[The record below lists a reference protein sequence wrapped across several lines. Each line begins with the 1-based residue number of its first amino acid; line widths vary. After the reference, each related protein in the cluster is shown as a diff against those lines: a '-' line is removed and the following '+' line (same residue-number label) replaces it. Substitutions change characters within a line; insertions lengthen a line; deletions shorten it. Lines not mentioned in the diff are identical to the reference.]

1 MRRLL
6 GDTGERS
13 RRGRPA
19 DQPMRARRDHR
30 AGVGGLFAALAIGAL
45 LGLGL
50 DDARG
55 EAGEKAPELPGPAP
69 RSRRPGAPDVRKA
82 NEECASCHVEIA
94 EEWRVSL
101 HRQAWIDPV
110 FQKAY
115 AIEPV
120 AFCRSCHAPEASPAA
135 APGEAAQAV
144 GVGCT
149 TCHVQGEMIVGAT
162 ASSGR
167 APHGVF
173 ADARMATRQ
182 ACAACH
188 QFDFPGERLPMQD
201 TLREHAASSFASTE
215 CQSCHMPLVASV
227 ASSAGK
233 PGARPH
239 KSHAFQ
245 VIGDPSMIRRAVKL
259 SASRPSARKVAIAIA
274 AGDVGHAFP
283 TGDMFRRLEVRAEA
297 ISASGEV
304 IARADPVIL
313 GRTFTD
319 RSRDREKSPAFAF
332 HRVEA
337 EDSRVP
343 PPGAGPAPI
352 VELSFGGPVG
362 PLRVRWRVAYQ
373 RMGTAMAASFGVEQA
388 IDEVIVGEGELPPY
402 GSRPSRP

>member
-1 MRRLL
+1 VL
-6 GDTGERS
+6 
-13 RRGRPA
+13 
-19 DQPMRARRDHR
+19 
-30 AGVGGLFAALAIGAL
+30 VAAIAIGAL
-45 LGLGL
+45 LGLRL
-50 DDARG
+50 EVARG
-55 EAGEKAPELPGPAP
+55 EAGAKAPELPGPAP
-69 RSRRPGAPDVRKA
+69 RAHRPGAPDIRKA
-82 NEECASCHVEIA
+82 NEECASCHAEIA
-94 EEWRVSL
+94 DEWRASL

-120 AFCRSCHAPEASPAA
+120 AFCRGCHAPEANPAA
-135 APGEAAQAV
+135 APGEAEQAV
-144 GVGCT
+144 GVACT
-149 TCHVQGEMIVGAT
+149 TCHVQGETIVGA
-162 ASSGR
+162 ASASGK

-188 QFDFPGERLPMQD
+188 QFNFPGERLPMQD

-215 CQSCHMPLVASV
+215 CQACHMPTVAPKDRTS
-227 ASSAGK
+227 
-233 PGARPH
+233 RPH

-245 VIGDPSMIRRAVKL
+245 VIGDPSMIRRAAKL
-259 SASRPSARKVAIAIA
+259 SASRLSARKIEITIA

-304 IARADPVIL
+304 IAKADPVTL

-319 RSRDREKSPAFAF
+319 QARDRDKSLAF

-343 PPGAGPAPI
+343 PPGAGPARI
-352 VELSFGGPVG
+352 VELSFKKPVG
-362 PLRVRWRVAYQ
+362 AARVRWRVAYQ

-388 IDEVIVGEGELPPY
+388 IDEVIVGEGELPPF
-402 GSRPSRP
+402 GSQASQGGR